1 MRLSGGLRDV
11 FLYLLAKGFPGGAS
25 VASTFVL
32 IRFAGADVYSE
43 FAFFSTFVISLCS
56 FGVGWLNQSQLRFSR
71 LGCNEPASL
80 RGRVLRSYV
89 QVIGGGVVV
98 MVAALGSAVVY
109 LERVRD
115 GGYPLDLAVVWF
127 ALAFHGLYLVN
138 GGALQASLQAK
149 KVVAVEL
156 LRGCLLLILPLGFYF
171 FLSSVGSVL
180 SPAGLLAA
188 GFAAGVGIAS
198 LLGIYFLREYLIV
211 LVTRRVRWAT
221 LKRILR
227 KYWNFG
233 WPMSVWLGV
242 STGLPLIERVVL
254 KNSGGGQLFSDYVT
268 HYEIFYRVFALGLF
282 PITMALHPRIMQKYN
297 MSDIAGSNAL
307 IGKGLVLQALVGLCV
322 IGVLLSAADL
332 VLAGMGLRAVQD
344 QLLFVASLCCAGV
357 LWQMALLVHK
367 PLERVNKTRLMVLF
381 MFVSAGVLFLGD
393 IYIVSRGSAL
403 LFALMN
409 VLSACV
415 YISLCLSHWFFF
427 GRKLV

>member
-1 MRLSGGLRDV
+1 MASSSKKDV
-11 FLYLLAKGFPGGAS
+11 LLYFFAKGAPGAAS
-25 VASTFVL
+25 VATTFLL
-32 IRFAGADVYSE
+32 IKVAGADVYAE
-43 FAFFSTFVISLCS
+43 FALFSTFVISFCA
-56 FGVGWLNQSQLRFSR
+56 FGVGWINQSQLRFARAEHAGSVLFR
-71 LGCNEPASL
+71 L
-80 RGRVLRSYV
+80 RVIKSYV
-89 QVIGGGVVV
+89 HAIGGLAVLAL
-98 MVAALGSAVVY
+98 VAVGSLVVY
-109 LERVRD
+109 FGWVRD
-115 GGYPLDLAVVWF
+115 GGYELDMLAVSS
-127 ALAFHGLYLVN
+127 ALIFHGLYLVN
-138 GGALQASLQAK
+138 NGALQSGLRAQ
-149 KVVAVEL
+149 KVVVVEL
-156 LRGCLLLILPLGFYF
+156 VRGGLLLILPLGIYHF
-171 FLSSVGSVL
+171 FSSDDAFL

-188 GFAAGVGIAS
+188 GFAVGVLIAS
-198 LLGIYFLREYLIV
+198 MFGGYFLRDYLIV
-211 LVTRRVRWAT
+211 LVARRIRWST
-221 LKRILR
+221 LKQVFW
-227 KYWNFG
+227 KYWSFG

-254 KNSGGGQLFSDYVT
+254 KNNGGGQLFSDYVT

-297 MSDIAGSNAL
+297 TSDLAGSNAL
-307 IGKGLVLQALVGLCV
+307 IGKGLALQALVGLCV
-322 IGVLLSAADL
+322 IGVLLSVADL

-393 IYIVSRGSAL
+393 IYIVSRGSPL